1 VNPRRAARSVP
12 LLLLILSLASG
23 AQQVSGPLRTPASP
37 DGPPQVLVGVS
48 NVQSGPS
55 RSLGQELI
63 QGARAYFDR
72 VNAAGGVHGRR
83 VTLVVRDDGYEP
95 LRAVRNTHELI
106 ERDRV
111 LFLFGYVG
119 TPTLLRVLPL
129 LRYYANEDVIN
140 VAPFTGADPPRR
152 PPYDRYVFNVRA
164 SYREEARALV
174 RHFHA
179 HGLRRIGFMGQA
191 DAYGKNVEIG
201 VRDAVAE
208 LGLDLVESVTYR
220 RNQHVATDMSAQ
232 VRLLRQARAEAV
244 IAVGV
249 YGPSSVLIRTARLA
263 GWDVPIANIS
273 FVGAETMLAALREAS
288 GDVGLDLTRG
298 LVNSQVVPSP
308 DDERYPLTADYR
320 SVVPPE
326 DRGFVGLEG
335 WLDAAVVVEALRR
348 AGPDPTGAGLVRALE
363 SLTGWDPGLGA
374 PLRFSQADHQG
385 LQQVWLTRTENG
397 RWVPDEDAGP

>member
-1 VNPRRAARSVP
+1 VNPKRAAKAAP
-12 LLLLILSLASG
+12 LLLLVLALGSS
-23 AQQVSGPLRTPASP
+23 ALPVADPVRTAVSPGGL
-37 DGPPQVLVGVS
+37 PPIVVGVS

-55 RSLGQELI
+55 RFLGQELI
-63 QGARAYFDR
+63 QGARAYLDR
-72 VNAAGGVHGRR
+72 INAEGGVHGRR

-95 LRAVRNTHELI
+95 VLAVRNTRELI

-119 TPTLLRVLPL
+119 TPTLVRVLPL
-129 LRYYANEDVIN
+129 LRYYARQDVVN

-174 RHFHA
+174 RHLHS
-179 HGLRRIGFMGQA
+179 HGHRRIGFLGQA
-191 DAYGKNVEIG
+191 DAYGKSVEIG
-201 VRDAVAE
+201 VRDALSE

-244 IAVGV
+244 IVVG
-249 YGPSSVLIRTARLA
+249 GPSSVFIRTARLA
-263 GWDVPIANIS
+263 GWDAPIANVS
-273 FVGAETMLAALREAS
+273 FVGAEAMLAALREAS

-308 DDERYPLTADYR
+308 EDPRYPLTAEYR
-320 SVVPPE
+320 SFVAPE
-326 DRGFVGLEG
+326 KRGFVGFEG
-335 WLDAAVVVEALRR
+335 WLDAVVVVEALRR
-348 AGPDPTGAGLVRALE
+348 AGPAPTRAGFIRALE

-374 PLRFSQADHQG
+374 PIQFSPTYHKG
-385 LQQVWLTRTENG
+385 LNRVWLTRTENG
-397 RWVPDEDAGP
+397 RWVPDEETGP